1 MRHPDCH
8 PLTAPARSRLGLAS
22 LLVLL
27 AACSDPATPDADMAA
42 EDTSAAPEHRFS
54 TEIRWTSYGIPHV
67 KADDWSSLGYGFA
80 YATAKDAVCT
90 IARDVLMVNGEM
102 SRYFGA
108 DQGNLQS
115 DIFHRGGA

>member
-1 MRHPDCH
+1 MRHLDCH
-8 PLTAPARSRLGLAS
+8 PIPAFLRPGTARNITLAS

-27 AACSDPATPDADMAA
+27 AACSDPAAPGADMAA
-42 EDTSAAPEHRFS
+42 ENTAAAPEYRFS

-90 IARDVLMVNGEM
+90 IARDVLMVNGEL
-102 SRYFGA
+102 SLHFG
-108 DQGNLQS
+108 
-115 DIFHRGGA
+115 